1 MYKNLLIIAA
11 ALAIASCGG
20 NVRKADDPLADSG
33 RTQRTENL
41 MGSLSALGDSSAY
54 LIGHQN
60 ATVNGVGWT
69 ADFSSDSTIH
79 RRSDMATICND
90 HPALLGFDLAG
101 IEQGDSLNADSIPF
115 GRIRQEVVAHYDL
128 GGVVTLSWTVTAPSL
143 TADAISRVSAFLQ
156 SLETPYGVRVPV
168 LFRLRGTTDKS
179 CWQQTIE
186 GIREADVTNALF
198 VYSQPI
204 DLSADASQ
212 YLKAYPGDALI
223 DVMGLD
229 SYCIA
234 DGEDTTKVAAFAIQ
248 LDRQLQI
255 LTSIAQ
261 QHHKVVAL
269 TETGYEGIKTPDF
282 WTRTLAPVL
291 AKHPIAYVHLWSN
304 NPRAAG
310 HYFVPFPGQHSVS
323 DFIRFYNDHS
333 TLLLHDINALYLSHH
348 PVE

>member
-1 MYKNLLIIAA
+1 MIAVA
-11 ALAIASCGG
+11 VAFASCGG
-20 NVRKADDPLADSG
+20 NVHQADDPLADSG

-41 MGSLSALGDSSAY
+41 KGSLAVLGDSSVCMV
-54 LIGHQN
+54 GHQN

-69 ADFSSDSTIH
+69 AVYTSDSTIH
-79 RRSDMATICND
+79 QRSDINTVCND
-90 HPALLGFDLAG
+90 HPALLGFDLAR
-101 IEQGDSLNADSIPF
+101 IERGDSLNVDSIPF
-115 GRIRQEVVAHYDL
+115 SRIRQETVAHYDL
-128 GGVVTLSWTVTAPSL
+128 GGVVTLSWTVSAPSL
-143 TADAISRVSAFLQ
+143 TADAISRVATFLQ

-168 LFRLRGTTDKS
+168 LFRLRGTADKS

-186 GIREADVTNALF
+186 GIREAGVTNALF

-204 DLSADASQ
+204 DPNADSSQ

-323 DFIRFYNDHS
+323 DFIRFYNDRS
-333 TLLLHDINALYLSHH
+333 TLFLHDINGVYL
-348 PVE
+348 